1 MAGSR
6 PPLFVRL
13 YQTAGAWGLPSTCAS
28 CIAAQALLRST
39 GLPLSLIS
47 GAAPGMTTAHTL
59 PVAVFLRGDDPSA
72 HGSPD
77 LLPDP
82 AGRGRGGGG
91 GGKRGGDLLP
101 PPSPGMGAAAPPAA
115 DTSVAV
121 GVAGIV
127 AALAARGVDV
137 DAGLSPVMRA
147 EAAAFAALA
156 ARDWAPARTAEY
168 WVDRANYEDLLHTVL
183 LPSSPHPW
191 PLSRLAIAARRRAA
205 VAAVAATLPPPLGAA
220 LSTEAGAA
228 AGAPP
233 RAALTARAA
242 GAVAAL
248 AARLGGGGGG
258 GTFYR
263 SATSP
268 LTSLDAV
275 VYGEL
280 AAVLYAPLPANGLRA
295 VIAAHPTLVA
305 FCATVRGAHF
315 GDPTEGGAGGDRVVH
330 EANLA
335 DYTSASRLVYER
347 SQRRVEELD
356 GVGVGGGGAT
366 KAGAASTMSDE
377 EREHARGNRWF
388 VGFAVAAFGAYLL
401 WGDEIEVVGFG

>member
-1 MAGSR
+1 MTGSR

-13 YQTAGAWGLPSTCAS
+13 YQTAGAWGLPSTCAA

-39 GLPLSLIS
+39 GLPLSIIS

-77 LLPDP
+77 LLPD
-82 AGRGRGGGG
+82 AIAGGGG
-91 GGKRGGDLLP
+91 SDKRGGVVPP
-101 PPSPGMGAAAPPAA
+101 PPSLGMGAAAPPAA

-127 AALAARGVDV
+127 ASLAARGVDV

-220 LSTEAGAA
+220 LSTDAGAA

-305 FCATVRGAHF
+305 FCAAVRGAHF
-315 GDPTEGGAGGDRVVH
+315 GDPTEGGGAGADRVVH

-335 DYTSASRLVYER
+335 AYTSASRLVYER

-356 GVGVGGGGAT
+356 SGGS
-366 KAGAASTMSDE
+366 AAAKGTTSTLSDE

-388 VGFAVAAFGAYLL
+388 VGAAVAAFGAYLL
-401 WGDEIEVVGFG
+401 WGDEIEFVGFG

>member
-28 CIAAQALLRST
+28 CTAAQALLRST

-191 PLSRLAIAARRRAA
+191 PLSRLAIAAR
-205 VAAVAATLPPPLGAA
+205 
-220 LSTEAGAA
+220 
-228 AGAPP
+228 
-233 RAALTARAA
+233 
-242 GAVAAL
+242 
-248 AARLGGGGGG
+248 LGGGGGG

-401 WGDEIEVVGFG
+401 WGDEIEFVGFG

>member
-1 MAGSR
+1 MVGSR

-13 YQTAGAWGLPSTCAS
+13 YQAAGAWGLPSICAS

-39 GLPLSLIS
+39 GLPLSIIS

-77 LLPDP
+77 LLPD
-82 AGRGRGGGG
+82 AAGGGG
-91 GGKRGGDLLP
+91 VPP
-101 PPSPGMGAAAPPAA
+101 PPSPGVGAAAPPAA

-127 AALAARGVDV
+127 AALAARGIDV

-156 ARDWAPARTAEY
+156 ARDWAPARAAEY
-168 WVDRANYEDLLHTVL
+168 WVDRANYEDLRHTVL
-183 LPSSPHPW
+183 LPTSPHPW
-191 PLSRLAIAARRRAA
+191 PLRRLAAAARRRAA

-220 LSTEAGAA
+220 LATDAGAA
-228 AGAPP
+228 AGAPA

-242 GAVAAL
+242 AAAAAL
-248 AARLGGGGGG
+248 AARLGGGGGR

-263 SATSP
+263 SAASP
-268 LTSLDAV
+268 LTALDAV

-295 VIAAHPTLVA
+295 VVAAHPALVA
-305 FCATVRGAHF
+305 FCAAVRAAHF
-315 GDPTEGGAGGDRVVH
+315 GHPAEEGGGAGADRVVH

-335 DYTSASRLVYER
+335 EYTSASRLVYER
-347 SQRRVEELD
+347 SQRRVEGLD
-356 GVGVGGGGAT
+356 AAAAAGGKGAGGGGAT
-366 KAGAASTMSDE
+366 STLSEE

-388 VGFAVAAFGAYLL
+388 VGIAVAAFGAYLL
-401 WGDEIEVVGFG
+401 WGDEIEFVGFG

>member
-1 MAGSR
+1 
-6 PPLFVRL
+6 
-13 YQTAGAWGLPSTCAS
+13 
-28 CIAAQALLRST
+28 
-39 GLPLSLIS
+39 
-47 GAAPGMTTAHTL
+47 MTTAHTL

-77 LLPDP
+77 LLPDTA
-82 AGRGRGGGG
+82 AGGHGGGGDKRGGG
-91 GGKRGGDLLP
+91 LPP
-101 PPSPGMGAAAPPAA
+101 PPSPGLGAAAPPAA

-127 AALAARGVDV
+127 SALAARGIDV
-137 DAGLSPVMRA
+137 DAGLSLVMRA
-147 EAAAFAALA
+147 EAAAFAALT
-156 ARDWAPARTAEY
+156 ARDWAPARAAEY

-191 PLSRLAIAARRRAA
+191 PLSRLAVAARRRVA

-220 LSTEAGAA
+220 LSSEAGAA

-305 FCATVRGAHF
+305 FCAAVRGALF

-347 SQRRVEELD
+347 SQRQVEGLD
-356 GVGVGGGGAT
+356 GGGAGGGGGA
-366 KAGAASTMSDE
+366 KAGAASTLSDE

-388 VGFAVAAFGAYLL
+388 VGAAVAAFGAYLL
-401 WGDEIEVVGFG
+401 WGDEIEFVGFG